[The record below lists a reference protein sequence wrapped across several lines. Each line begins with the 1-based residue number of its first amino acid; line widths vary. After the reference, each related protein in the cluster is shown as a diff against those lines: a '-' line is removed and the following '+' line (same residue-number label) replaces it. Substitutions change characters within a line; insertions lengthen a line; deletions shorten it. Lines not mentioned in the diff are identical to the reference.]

1 MQAFLTGSQVYGT
14 PTAKSDIDLVVL
26 LSDEDRELLH
36 CLVDESEEK
45 IPGRQ
50 QYGGYGIGS
59 LNLKFGRLNLIVAEN
74 EKEWQAWRAGTTSLL
89 TQAPV
94 TRDKAVE
101 TFKGL
106 RERLCK

>member
-14 PTAKSDIDLVVL
+14 PTEMSDIDLVVL
-26 LSDEDRELLH
+26 LSDEDRELLAD
-36 CLVDESEEK
+36 LITEDEKKRRFNKIDGYYGVD
-45 IPGRQ
+45 
-50 QYGGYGIGS
+50 S
-59 LNLKFGRLNLIVAEN
+59 LNLKFGRLNLIVAKD
-74 EKEWQAWRAGTTSLL
+74 EKEWQAWRAGTTTLL
-89 TQAPV
+89 SQAPV